1 MGDKRFY
8 IDETRV
14 WKVMMKMLM
23 SKFASLFVANLIV
36 TLGQV
41 FAATISFQKWPS
53 FGTDAILLFM
63 VAFNIYLIIIFFILI
78 AIEHLILKVK
88 SWILW
93 IVMETILMAGFLLL
107 VEHSLYFIA
116 LLLLTQYIKYWIYNQ
131 YKSKKKKKKDE

>member
-1 MGDKRFY
+1 
-8 IDETRV
+8 
-14 WKVMMKMLM
+14 
-23 SKFASLFVANLIV
+23 LIV

-41 FAATISFQKWPS
+41 FAATISFEKWPS

-78 AIEHLILKVK
+78 AIDHLILKVK

-107 VEHSLYFIA
+107 VEHSLYFIV

-131 YKSKKKKKKDE
+131 YKSKKDE